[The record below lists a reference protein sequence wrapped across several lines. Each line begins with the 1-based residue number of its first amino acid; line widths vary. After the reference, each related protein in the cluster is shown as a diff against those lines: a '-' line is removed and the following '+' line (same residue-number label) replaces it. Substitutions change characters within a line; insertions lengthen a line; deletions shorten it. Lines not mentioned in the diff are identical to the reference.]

1 MVEKIRWLYQEIN
14 RIAVEYMCLGRTNN
28 LYEIKKII
36 PQIQD
41 FISWFLNENIFGIEN
56 TLYEDLRR
64 NLVEILQDMC
74 IAMQNEDRVL
84 MHDAVNYGLVL
95 YLEMFLPDEERE
107 NSE

>member
-1 MVEKIRWLYQEIN
+1 
-14 RIAVEYMCLGRTNN
+14 MCLGRTNN

-41 FISWFLNENIFGIEN
+41 FVSWFLNENIFDIDN
-56 TLYEDLRR
+56 TLYGDLRR

-74 IAMQNEDRVL
+74 LAMQNEDRVL

>member
-41 FISWFLNENIFGIEN
+41 FISWFLNENIFDIDN

-74 IAMQNEDRVL
+74 LAMQNEDRVL